1 MIEEIV
7 ALAAAQPTLVYRITQ
22 IENVPWILDHGLH
35 CASSPTQDQNFV
47 PIGLADLIQK
57 RSTRAVAVPPG
68 GYLSNYVPFYF
79 CRHSRMMYKI
89 VTGDG
94 VPRVD
99 QGLIVYLVTSVE
111 ALKTQ
116 GRRFLFTNK
125 NAYLKNASY
134 FDDVADLPSLD
145 WPLLRGR
152 DFRKDLNDPDKG
164 ARREAELLV
173 HQELPL
179 AGVLGIACLNE
190 TAQRRI
196 AAWSQARGIEMNAS
210 VRPKWYF

>member
-1 MIEEIV
+1 M
-7 ALAAAQPTLVYRITQ
+7 AAASPTLIYRITH

-35 CASSPTQDQNFV
+35 CASSPAQDPSFI
-47 PIGLADLIQK
+47 PIGLAGLIEK

-68 GYLSNYVPFYF
+68 GYLSDYVPFYF

-89 VTGDG
+89 ATGDG

-111 ALKTQ
+111 ALTTL
-116 GRRFLFTNK
+116 GSRFLFTNR

-134 FDDVADLPSLD
+134 LSDVADLPSLD
-145 WPLLRGR
+145 WPLIQGR
-152 DFRKDLNDPDKG
+152 DFQKDLNDPDKG

-173 HQELPL
+173 HQQLPL
-179 AGVLGIACLNE
+179 AGLLGIACLNE
-190 TAQRRI
+190 TARSRI
-196 AAWSQARGIEMNAS
+196 AAWSKGRGIEMHAS
-210 VRPKWYF
+210 VRSDWYF